1 MRSDKCKVSKVWSS
15 DISSFFLFSREDW
28 VGREL
33 YNCQMCGKC
42 WNQKKTCFSL
52 EKFSISSHE
61 VTQKVANTN
70 MVLRS
75 GENLGMYYNL
85 CCKLDFSNSLTMY
98 QILQQRSIATRF
110 GKLSLSRIFCLFLQ
124 SSFSQVEHEEDAKCY
139 QTCRGSCSPSIWKNR
154 RTLLLLHICK

>member
-15 DISSFFLFSREDW
+15 DISSFFVFSREDW

-75 GENLGMYYNL
+75 GE
-85 CCKLDFSNSLTMY
+85 KLRNITCVVSW
-98 QILQQRSIATRF
+98 ILATAWPCIRYCNNDRLLLDLVNC
-110 GKLSLSRIFCLFLQ
+110 LSLVFFCLFLQ